1 MVDHGV
7 DVRPGRIVELP
18 VRGVFVDLFHS
29 AIGHLEKRAVGDESR
44 TELRQ
49 ADHPLQLREALLN
62 DKASVFDFFIEF
74 EVGLDFG
81 RGELD
86 TDGLIFP
93 LVFNLAEMA
102 ILDFFIEFRLFAEFF
117 SQISISSQ

>member
-1 MVDHGV
+1 
-7 DVRPGRIVELP
+7 
-18 VRGVFVDLFHS
+18 
-29 AIGHLEKRAVGDESR
+29 
-44 TELRQ
+44 
-49 ADHPLQLREALLN
+49 LN